1 MNNRKKSVYEQIKE
15 ALAVASQAVIVA
27 PIKLPPVVVL
37 TAKYLALALGVLEA
51 IEGAAK
57 ANRDAAEDEE
67 AD

>member
-1 MNNRKKSVYEQIKE
+1 MNKKKSVYEQIKE

-51 IEGAAK
+51 LEVAAS
-57 ANRDAAEDEE
+57 EE
-67 AD
+67 KDKEEEK